1 MQKLLPIV
9 RRLVG
14 DWSAIIFVEKK
25 VVETVAEVASQLQT
39 KTAAKRRI
47 AVASCGTEALD
58 GWNTGLK
65 RHVQEKNI

>member
-1 MQKLLPIV
+1 MQKLSPIV

-39 KTAAKRRI
+39 KTVAKRRI
-47 AVASCGTEALD
+47 AVASCGTEA
-58 GWNTGLK
+58 
-65 RHVQEKNI
+65 